1 LRRLSL
7 SAHGGSAGRGRG
19 DATDDRSR
27 SSGVARS
34 VGAPVGHAGASAAH
48 ACRSGHRAIG
58 THRRTPESMT
68 TMHRTTGATRLAMLA
83 ILFGMAGRSAAAQW
97 SGGVGIADSLLAMGR
112 VASAESLYYAAS
124 SASPRDPAAR
134 AALGRYL
141 AARGAL
147 RIGAV
152 LLEEARVFGGD
163 TASLARALVPVYG
176 ALGDY
181 RALAALPLSP
191 LSRPE
196 RARAEWLVTHAQ
208 TLEMED
214 SVAVVTYR

>member
-1 LRRLSL
+1 MSCMRTRSVWAATLAAIASL
-7 SAHGGSAGRGRG
+7 STF
-19 DATDDRSR
+19 ATP
-27 SSGVARS
+27 AQ
-34 VGAPVGHAGASAAH
+34 
-48 ACRSGHRAIG
+48 
-58 THRRTPESMT
+58 
-68 TMHRTTGATRLAMLA
+68 
-83 ILFGMAGRSAAAQW
+83 AQW
-97 SGGVGIADSLLAMGR
+97 GVWGADSLLAAGR
-112 VASAESLYYAAS
+112 VSAAESLYYAAS

-191 LSRPE
+191 L
-196 RARAEWLVTHAQ
+196 
-208 TLEMED
+208 
-214 SVAVVTYR
+214 